1 MEWIPLGSLATR
13 PAPLRQSGTITALF
27 VPADN
32 RRRRCERNQLT
43 LIRRV
48 DSGFATRHLR
58 PHRVELGLQVGDARA
73 QRVDVGLQL
82 QDALD
87 AGEVD
92 ALVLAQP
99 LDLAKQRDVARG
111 VPPTATARAS
121 RRDQP
126 DAVVLPQRLWVH
138 SGQRRSD

>member
-1 MEWIPLGSLATR
+1 MAWIS
-13 PAPLRQSGTITALF
+13 RQSGTITALL

-32 RRRRCERNQLT
+32 RRGRSERNQLA
-43 LIRRV
+43 LVRRV
-48 DSGFATRHLR
+48 DRGLPPRHLR
-58 PHRVELGLQVGDARA
+58 AHRVEVGLQVGDPRA

-99 LDLAKQRDVARG
+99 LDLAKQRDVTG
-111 VPPTATARAS
+111 GISTTTTARAS
-121 RRDQP
+121 WRHQS
-126 DAVVLPQRLWVH
+126 DAVVLPQRLRV
-138 SGQRRSD
+138 